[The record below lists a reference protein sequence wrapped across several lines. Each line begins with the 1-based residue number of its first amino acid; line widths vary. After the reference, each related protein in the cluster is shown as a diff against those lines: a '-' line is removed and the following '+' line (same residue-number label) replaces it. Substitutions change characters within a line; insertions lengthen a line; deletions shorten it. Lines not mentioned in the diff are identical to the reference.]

1 MPAGILPPADRGQ
14 VPDQWVTGGHLPP
27 GVEQTDQCDSGWQ
40 VFQSGAVER
49 GGDLCGDPLDDGVE
63 QRFASREVGVDGL
76 PADTGGPGDVFD
88 AGPGVLVQ
96 DLGCGL
102 QDRSDAVPGFGPL
115 PSAPGLRLC

>member
-1 MPAGILPPADRGQ
+1 

-49 GGDLCGDPLDDGVE
+49 GGDLCGGPLDDGVE
-63 QRFASREVGVDGL
+63 QRFAGREVGVDGL

-96 DLGCGL
+96 GLGCGL

-115 PSAPGLRLC
+115 PSAAGLRLC